1 MARCLLAAA
10 FVFALAGGEAAAE
23 PRDVRVEAR
32 PLTLDHANLERKR
45 FGKLTYLGGLVLR
58 SSAGPFGGY
67 SGLAVSADGSELLA
81 ISDRTSWLKMRLE
94 ERGGE
99 IVDVRDAV
107 IGKLVLRDEWDN
119 PEVGRGLDDAE
130 ALAPLAPGDMDGD
143 YYIAFEGEH
152 RIHRYRFDG
161 TGFSAPIGA
170 LELPPAALRLPGNK
184 ALESLAVL
192 RAGPYAGAAIGFSE
206 RRAHKS
212 GDSLGWLFHDG
223 KAEQVRLKRSNMFD
237 ITDAAALP
245 DGGLVVLERNFAGIV
260 QGVFMRIR
268 RIDAADIKPGARLDG
283 EVLYKTESGRMVDN
297 MEAIAVHTEAD
308 GRTILTVM
316 SDDNYN
322 PIQRTLLMRFAM
334 E

>member
-1 MARCLLAAA
+1 MARWLWAAA
-10 FVFALAGGEAAAE
+10 FVFALAGAEAAAE

-32 PLTLDHANLERKR
+32 PLVLDHANQDRKR

-58 SSAGPFGGY
+58 SSAGAFGGY

-81 ISDRTSWLKMRLE
+81 ISDRTSWLRMRHE

-130 ALAPLAPGDMDGD
+130 ALAPIAPGDVDGD

-161 TGFSAPIGA
+161 TDFSAPIGA

-192 RAGPYAGAAIGFSE
+192 RAGPYVGAAIGFSE
-206 RRAHKS
+206 RRAHIS

-245 DGGLVVLERNFAGIV
+245 DGGLVVLERYFAGIAR
-260 QGVFMRIR
+260 GVFMRIR
-268 RIDAADIKPGARLDG
+268 RIDAADIEPGARLEG
-283 EVLYKTESGRMVDN
+283 EVLYETESGRMVDN
-297 MEAIAVHTEAD
+297 MEAIAVHTDAD
-308 GRTILTVM
+308 GQTILTVM

-334 E
+334 D